1 MDFKRVFDL
10 LMMSN
15 INSEDVSELIAEA
28 STMDLSDEENQRI
41 LIRKGCSL
49 ANKEISPD
57 MEDRIISILKEK
69 GISNDLFSYIK

>member
-15 INSEDVSELIAEA
+15 INSEDVSKLISEA

-49 ANKEISPD
+49 ANKEISSD
-57 MEDRIISILKEK
+57 MEDKIINILKEK

>member
-15 INSEDVSELIAEA
+15 INSEDVSKLIAEA

-49 ANKEISPD
+49 ANKEISSD
-57 MEDRIISILKEK
+57 MEDRIINILKEK